1 MTSVYWVLRR
11 LDAPRDRPGR
21 KHLAD
26 VIARTIAADR
36 RFCHQAAADEQIT
49 SARNMLIHRWVITG
63 VSTEIARG
71 FGDELAAWIRLYKN
85 HRALIHSGRMVRIDT
100 PDDTAWM
107 YGVVAAD
114 ASAAA

>member
-21 KHLAD
+21 KRLAD

-36 RFCHQAAADEQIT
+36 RFRHQAAADEQIT

-71 FGDELAAWIRLYKN
+71 FGDELAAWIAEALAQL
-85 HRALIHSGRMVRIDT
+85 RAVG
-100 PDDTAWM
+100 PP
-107 YGVVAAD
+107 
-114 ASAAA
+114 